1 MREIYFYIVILMFL
15 MQACESVYVPELEN
29 VENVL
34 VVDARLEATNHVHRI
49 TLKKSKGFTEA
60 GTYEPVVSADIILMD
75 EEGYQYQAR
84 HDQAGVYYL
93 DLMLDST
100 QLYKLHIYSE
110 GERYASEFEQVPPS
124 PVLDTVYLR
133 EYEQWIQPGGADNVG
148 SFEKMTGQQ
157 ILVDVTDGSQPGYY
171 QFTGRKILQ
180 FMVELRSEPIGETT
194 PNYHYGWRSL
204 YPLGSFNI
212 AGPALYSQSKDIT
225 RHPLDFLPY
234 RSSAML
240 DSNQVGMGWI
250 YIVHQYSINESTYRF
265 YRDLKSQLDAG
276 GKIFDPLYTQA
287 KSNMKCITSKQ
298 KVILGYF
305 GISNRRERRYF
316 IRLNQGSGLHTIRK
330 IDAFHEIPEQGVV
343 LGWPPSFWE
352 R

>member
-1 MREIYFYIVILMFL
+1 MRGIYFYIVILLFL
-15 MQACESVYVPELEN
+15 MQACESVYVPDLEN

-75 EEGYQYQAR
+75 EEGYQYQAQ

-124 PVLDTVYLR
+124 PALDTVYSR
-133 EYEQWIQPGGADNVG
+133 EYEQWLQPGGADNVG
-148 SFEKMTGQQ
+148 SFEKMAGQQ
-157 ILVDVTDGSQPGYY
+157 ILIDITDGSQPKYY

-180 FMVELRSEPIGETT
+180 FMVELSSEPIGETT

-212 AGPALYSQSKDIT
+212 AGPALYSGSKDINSTLSISCPIKQVHCSIQT
-225 RHPLDFLPY
+225 RWEWDGFILCT
-234 RSSAML
+234 S
-240 DSNQVGMGWI
+240 
-250 YIVHQYSINESTYRF
+250 IVSMSRPTGFTAI
-265 YRDLKSQLDAG
+265 
-276 GKIFDPLYTQA
+276 
-287 KSNMKCITSKQ
+287 
-298 KVILGYF
+298 
-305 GISNRRERRYF
+305 
-316 IRLNQGSGLHTIRK
+316 
-330 IDAFHEIPEQGVV
+330 
-343 LGWPPSFWE
+343 
-352 R
+352 